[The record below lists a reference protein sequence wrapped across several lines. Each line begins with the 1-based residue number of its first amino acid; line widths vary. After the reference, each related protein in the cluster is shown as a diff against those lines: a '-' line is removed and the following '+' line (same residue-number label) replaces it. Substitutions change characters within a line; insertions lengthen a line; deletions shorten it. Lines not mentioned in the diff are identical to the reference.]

1 MAIQYLDFENPAELA
16 DTAAQN
22 IAAILNEAVSG
33 TGRGTLVAAGGST
46 PKAIYERLSKKFMPW
61 DRIFVTLGDERWVD
75 LDHELSN
82 EAMIRQHLQ
91 KNEARNI
98 SITGLKT
105 PHDTP
110 YDAKPQ
116 VEARIRDMKPPF
128 DVVMLGMGMD
138 GHTASLF
145 PGDPFLPLALDPEGA
160 TNCAAIH
167 PDPMPVEAPVLR
179 MTMTV
184 KALLNARKIMIFVT
198 GADKCKVLEQAE
210 KGDNAL
216 EMPIRAILKQKKTP
230 VDIYRSK

>member
-1 MAIQYLDFENPAELA
+1 MAINYLDFDNPGDLA

-22 IAAILNEAVSG
+22 ISAILNEAVSA

-75 LDHELSN
+75 MDHELSN

-91 KNEARNI
+91 KNEARHVH
-98 SITGLKT
+98 ITGLKT
-105 PHDTP
+105 PHETP

-145 PGDPFLPLALDPEGA
+145 PGDPFLPLALDAEGA
-160 TNCAAIH
+160 ASSAPIH
-167 PDPMPVEAPVLR
+167 PDPMPAEAPVLR

-184 KALLNARKIMIFVT
+184 KALLNARKVMVFVT
-198 GADKCKVLEQAE
+198 GADKCAVLDEVL

-216 EMPIRAILKQKKTP
+216 EMPIRAILNQKKTA
-230 VDIYRSK
+230 VEIYRSK